1 MVVFG
6 SDWDSISS
14 ILFNCWQVYG
24 RNNFHMGILKTGASK
39 TGEPVLRPL
48 KNTKK
53 RHFTY
58 RDMLTPYIISC
69 RMMCSLSPM
78 AIAFKSY
85 H

>member
-1 MVVFG
+1 MPF
-6 SDWDSISS
+6 
-14 ILFNCWQVYG
+14 
-24 RNNFHMGILKTGASK
+24 KTGASK
-39 TGEPVLRPL
+39 TGEPVLHPL

-58 RDMLTPYIISC
+58 RDMLAPYIINC
-69 RMMCSLSPM
+69 RLMFSLSPT